1 MILLDHDFG
10 PKLVGNERFRTSGFG
25 FKKFMVEA
33 ISLPFE
39 HGYFRSQGRGGNLSK
54 KRRNYCSR
62 CHVTMRVGAIE
73 SPMFVVFQ
81 KIFFRTVGL
90 LKKFLSSI
98 EVMVHHIFHVWVP
111 SQNFWKSKKCL
122 WMSKI
127 DFHKKFEKSF
137 HEMFL
142 MITAIFKT
150 FDESNV
156 SNRVHIYCFD
166 VYLFVSWRE
175 MRQNCK
181 NNWTTAKINSSQ
193 LSELKY
199 K

>member
-1 MILLDHDFG
+1 
-10 PKLVGNERFRTSGFG
+10 
-25 FKKFMVEA
+25 
-33 ISLPFE
+33 
-39 HGYFRSQGRGGNLSK
+39 
-54 KRRNYCSR
+54 
-62 CHVTMRVGAIE
+62 MRVGAIE

-90 LKKFLSSI
+90 FKKFLSSF
-98 EVMVHHIFHVWVP
+98 EVMVHHIFRVWVP

-137 HEMFL
+137 HDMFL
-142 MITAIFKT
+142 MITASFKT

-166 VYLFVSWRE
+166 VYLCVSWRE

-181 NNWTTAKINSSQ
+181 NHWTTAKINFSQ
-193 LSELKY
+193 LSHASGQKVPNENVSLNSLRCKILVCRY
-199 K
+199 HHRKARYLIDLWWCW

>member
-1 MILLDHDFG
+1 MEYSE
-10 PKLVGNERFRTSGFG
+10 LVSEC
-25 FKKFMVEA
+25 
-33 ISLPFE
+33 
-39 HGYFRSQGRGGNLSK
+39 GYFRSKGRGGNFSK
-54 KRRNYCSR
+54 KRRKYCSR

-73 SPMFVVFQ
+73 SPMFVVLQ

-90 LKKFLSSI
+90 LKKFLSSM
-98 EVMVHHIFHVWVP
+98 EVMVHHIFHVWVS
-111 SQNFWKSKKCL
+111 SQNSLKIQKKCF
-122 WMSKI
+122 WMSKM

-166 VYLFVSWRE
+166 VYFCVS
-175 MRQNCK
+175 
-181 NNWTTAKINSSQ
+181 
-193 LSELKY
+193 
-199 K
+199 